1 MSNTVMC
8 ENCAHKDVCKHRDE
22 FTDIQK
28 QFNNF
33 KVFRRDESAKS
44 AWEGSNVPLESLPYI
59 EVPMLKCTKFL
70 ERNVVYNKRSNVE

>member
-33 KVFRRDESAKS
+33 KVFSN
-44 AWEGSNVPLESLPYI
+44 EGANQPVSGSIVPIETLSYI
-59 EVPMLKCTKFL
+59 EVPMLKCTNFL

>member
-1 MSNTVMC
+1 MNNNVMC
-8 ENCAHKDVCKHRDE
+8 EDCAHKDVCKYRDD

-33 KVFRRDESAKS
+33 KIFSSLKTQSAV
-44 AWEGSNVPLESLPYI
+44 EGSLIPIESLPYI

-70 ERNVVYNKRSNVE
+70 DRNVNYSRRSNVE

>member
-1 MSNTVMC
+1 MINTVMC

-33 KVFRRDESAKS
+33 KVWSSAIK
-44 AWEGSNVPLESLPYI
+44 GSIVPIESLSYI
-59 EVPMLKCTKFL
+59 EVPMLKCTNFL

>member
-1 MSNTVMC
+1 MSNAVMC

-33 KVFRRDESAKS
+33 KILRGEETKS
-44 AWEGSNVPLESLPYI
+44 AIEGSIIPIENLPYI
-59 EVPMLKCTKFL
+59 EVPMLKCTNFL
-70 ERNVVYNKRSNVE
+70 GRNVIYSRRSNAE

>member
-1 MSNTVMC
+1 MSNAVMC
-8 ENCAHKDVCKHRDE
+8 ENCAHKDVCKYRDE

-33 KVFRRDESAKS
+33 QIFRDEKTQSAI
-44 AWEGSNVPLESLPYI
+44 EGSLIPIESLPYI

-70 ERNVVYNKRSNVE
+70 ERNVIYNTRSNIE

>member
-1 MSNTVMC
+1 MNNKVIC
-8 ENCAHKDVCKHRDE
+8 ENCAHKDVCKYQDD

-33 KVFRRDESAKS
+33 KVFRDEETQSTI
-44 AWEGSNVPLESLPYI
+44 EGSVISIESLPYI

-70 ERNVVYNKRSNVE
+70 DRNVIYSRRSNIE

>member
-1 MSNTVMC
+1 MINTVMC

-33 KVFRRDESAKS
+33 KVFSNVGNKS
-44 AWEGSNVPLESLPYI
+44 ASEGSIVPIESLSYI
-59 EVPMLKCTKFL
+59 EVPMLKCTNFL
-70 ERNVVYNKRSNVE
+70 ERNVVYNRRSNIE

>member
-33 KVFRRDESAKS
+33 KVFSN
-44 AWEGSNVPLESLPYI
+44 EGSKSVIKGSIVPIESLSYI

-70 ERNVVYNKRSNVE
+70 ERNAVYNKRSVVE

>member
-1 MSNTVMC
+1 MSNAVMC

-33 KVFRRDESAKS
+33 KVFSSAIK
-44 AWEGSNVPLESLPYI
+44 GFDCSN
-59 EVPMLKCTKFL
+59 
-70 ERNVVYNKRSNVE
+70 

>member
-1 MSNTVMC
+1 MSNAVMC

-33 KVFRRDESAKS
+33 QIFRDEKTQSAI
-44 AWEGSNVPLESLPYI
+44 EGSLIPIESLPYI

-70 ERNVVYNKRSNVE
+70 ERNVIYSRRSNIE

>member
-1 MSNTVMC
+1 MINTVMC

-33 KVFRRDESAKS
+33 KVFSNVDDKS
-44 AWEGSNVPLESLPYI
+44 AIKGSIVPIESLSYI
-59 EVPMLKCTKFL
+59 EVPMLKCTNFL

>member
-1 MSNTVMC
+1 MNNNVIC
-8 ENCAHKDVCKHRDE
+8 ENCAHKDVCKYRDE

-33 KVFRRDESAKS
+33 KVFSNEGSKS
-44 AWEGSNVPLESLPYI
+44 AIKGSVIPIESLPYI

-70 ERNVVYNKRSNVE
+70 DRNVIYSRRSNIE

>member
-22 FTDIQK
+22 FMDIQK

-33 KVFRRDESAKS
+33 KVFRDEKTQSAI
-44 AWEGSNVPLESLPYI
+44 EGSLIPIESLPYI

-70 ERNVVYNKRSNVE
+70 ERNVVYNRRSNIE

>member
-33 KVFRRDESAKS
+33 KVFSNEGSKS
-44 AWEGSNVPLESLPYI
+44 AIKGSIVPIDTSALHRSPHAE
-59 EVPMLKCTKFL
+59 MHKF
-70 ERNVVYNKRSNVE
+70 S

>member
-1 MSNTVMC
+1 MNNNVIC

-33 KVFRRDESAKS
+33 KVFSN
-44 AWEGSNVPLESLPYI
+44 EGSESVIMGSIVPFENLSHI
-59 EVPMLKCTKFL
+59 KVTMLKCTNFL
-70 ERNVVYNKRSNVE
+70 ERNVIYNKRSNAE

>member
-1 MSNTVMC
+1 MINTVMC

-33 KVFRRDESAKS
+33 KVF
-44 AWEGSNVPLESLPYI
+44 SNVGNKSEIKGSIVPIESLSYI
-59 EVPMLKCTKFL
+59 EVPMLKCTNFL
-70 ERNVVYNKRSNVE
+70 ERNVVYNRRSNIE

>member
-1 MSNTVMC
+1 MINTVMC

-33 KVFRRDESAKS
+33 KVFSNVGDKS
-44 AWEGSNVPLESLPYI
+44 AIKGSIVPIESLSYI
-59 EVPMLKCTKFL
+59 EVPVLKCTNFL
-70 ERNVVYNKRSNVE
+70 ERNVVYNRRSNIE

>member
-33 KVFRRDESAKS
+33 KVFSNVGDKS
-44 AWEGSNVPLESLPYI
+44 AIKGSIIPIESL
-59 EVPMLKCTKFL
+59 
-70 ERNVVYNKRSNVE
+70 S

>member
-1 MSNTVMC
+1 MNNTVMC

-33 KVFRRDESAKS
+33 KVWSSAIKGGRLVFRLKACHISKS
-44 AWEGSNVPLESLPYI
+44 P
-59 EVPMLKCTKFL
+59 C
-70 ERNVVYNKRSNVE
+70 

>member
-1 MSNTVMC
+1 MNNNVIC
-8 ENCAHKDVCKHRDE
+8 ENCAHKDVCKYRDD

-33 KVFRRDESAKS
+33 FKVFRDEKTQSAI
-44 AWEGSNVPLESLPYI
+44 EGSLIPIESLPYI

-70 ERNVVYNKRSNVE
+70 DRNVIYSRRSNIE

>member
-1 MSNTVMC
+1 MNNNVIC
-8 ENCAHKDVCKHRDE
+8 ENCAHKDVCKYRDD

-33 KVFRRDESAKS
+33 KVFRNEKTQSAI
-44 AWEGSNVPLESLPYI
+44 AGSLIPIESLPYI

-70 ERNVVYNKRSNVE
+70 ERNVIYSRRSNAE

>member
-1 MSNTVMC
+1 MSNAVMC

-33 KVFRRDESAKS
+33 KVFSN
-44 AWEGSNVPLESLPYI
+44 EGSASVIMGSIVPFESLSHI
-59 EVPMLKCTKFL
+59 EVAMLKCTNFL
-70 ERNVVYNKRSNVE
+70 ERNVIYNTRSNVE